1 MERYLISKRSNTSY
15 IDCGEITPLERNYI
29 VDLIKDEIKKE
40 QEKKDELER
49 KAKSKKR

>member
-15 IDCGEITPLERNYI
+15 VDCGEITPLERGYI

-40 QEKKDELER
+40 QEKRQELEQ
-49 KAKSKKR
+49 KAKNKKR